1 MKRGNLSV
9 LGRLGIRSGG
19 LLFAAAIL
27 LTPARAQG
35 DPETSPGK
43 LQGTWITEVAI
54 RVCTT
59 GAIVRTFPAINTFNE
74 GGTMIDT
81 TAGVSPSLR
90 TPGLGK
96 WQKTGP
102 QIYSAIS
109 VGLLF
114 SPTGT
119 WIATQTLTHVIEVQ
133 GDTSTFTTTSE
144 VIDTSGT
151 VTTGC
156 ATAVA
161 NRM

>member
-1 MKRGNLSV
+1 MKRGNSSA
-9 LGRLGIRSGG
+9 LGRLGIGSGV
-19 LLFAAAIL
+19 LFATAIL

-35 DPETSPGK
+35 DSEPGPGK

-54 RVCTT
+54 RVCAT
-59 GAIVRTFPAINTFNE
+59 GAILRTFPAINTFND

-81 TAGVSPSLR
+81 TTGVSPSLR

-102 QIYSAIS
+102 QTFSAVS

-119 WIATQTLTHVIEVQ
+119 WTATQTLTHAIEVQ
-133 GDTSTFTTTSE
+133 GNTSTFTTTSE

-156 ATAVA
+156 ATAAA

>member
-1 MKRGNLSV
+1 VK
-9 LGRLGIRSGG
+9 
-19 LLFAAAIL
+19 
-27 LTPARAQG
+27 
-35 DPETSPGK
+35 
-43 LQGTWITEVAI
+43 
-54 RVCTT
+54 
-59 GAIVRTFPAINTFNE
+59 TFPAINTFND

-81 TAGVSPSLR
+81 TTGVSPSLR

-102 QIYSAIS
+102 QTYNAIS

-114 SPTGT
+114 NPTGD

-144 VIDTSGT
+144 VIDTSGV

-156 ATAVA
+156 ATAA
-161 NRM
+161 ASRL